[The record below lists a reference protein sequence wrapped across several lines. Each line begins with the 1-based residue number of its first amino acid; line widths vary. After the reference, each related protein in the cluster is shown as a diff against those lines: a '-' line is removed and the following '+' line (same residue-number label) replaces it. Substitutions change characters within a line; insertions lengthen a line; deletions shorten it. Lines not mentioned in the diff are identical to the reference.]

1 MVKRI
6 YDISPPISR
15 ETAVYPGD
23 QPFERN
29 ISLDFRKGDNLVLS
43 SITTTLHVGA
53 HADAPSHYHPKGVG
67 IDERSL
73 ENYLGMAQVVSVRIG
88 KKERIHPE
96 HIKVAI
102 QAKRVLF
109 ETGSF
114 PNSNQWREDFNSL
127 SPELV
132 HFLADQGVVLVGID
146 TPSVDPSDSKR
157 LESHQAIYER
167 DLSILEGVDLTQVP
181 QGLYKLIALPLNMT
195 GADSSPVR
203 AILMSR
209 TMHLSEM

>member
-23 QPFERN
+23 QPFERKV
-29 ISLDFRKGDNLVLS
+29 SLDFRKGDNLVLS
-43 SITTTLHVGA
+43 SVSTTLHVGA

-67 IDERSL
+67 IDERDL
-73 ENYLGMAQVVSVRIG
+73 TPYMGVVQVISVRIG
-88 KKERIHPE
+88 QKERIHPE
-96 HIKVAI
+96 HLKVPI
-102 QAKRVLF
+102 QAKRVIF
-109 ETGSF
+109 ETNSF
-114 PNSNQWREDFNSL
+114 PNPNQWRDDFNSL

-132 HFLADQGVVLVGID
+132 HFLADQGVVLIGID

-167 DLSILEGVDLTQVP
+167 NLSILEGLDLREVP
-181 QGLYKLIALPLNMT
+181 QGSYKLIALPLNLK

>member
-23 QPFERN
+23 QPFERKV
-29 ISLDFRKGDNLVLS
+29 SLDFRNGDNLVLS

-53 HADAPSHYHPKGVG
+53 HTDAPSHYHPKGVG
-67 IDERSL
+67 IDERVL

-88 KKERIHPE
+88 KGERIHPE

-109 ETGSF
+109 ETNSF
-114 PNSNQWREDFNSL
+114 PNPNQWREDFNSL

-167 DLSILEGVDLTQVP
+167 DLSILEGIDLTQVP
-181 QGLYKLIALPLNMT
+181 QGIYKLIALPLNMK